1 MQDAGSLMEP
11 SRLSPTCPRSVEL
24 RPLGIDLDP
33 SSLTFH
39 AEAPLLTHRCDCD
52 TESVEKQGHRA
63 VCTTLK
69 QSIQAEQSRSLL
81 PGTLH
86 SHCLTAAVAQVIAGV
101 LEERGIEV
109 LFAGNPRAQNLLSFV
124 ARTGNTFLGSLMW
137 VDYVRLL
144 GLQGGAKH

>member
-1 MQDAGSLMEP
+1 MRQS
-11 SRLSPTCPRSVEL
+11 
-24 RPLGIDLDP
+24 
-33 SSLTFH
+33 
-39 AEAPLLTHRCDCD
+39 APHWGRADQASAAHQIAQPVPDC
-52 TESVEKQGHRA
+52 G
-63 VCTTLK
+63 C
-69 QSIQAEQSRSLL
+69 
-81 PGTLH
+81 GT
-86 SHCLTAAVAQVIAGV
+86 QVIAGV